1 MDVINSTFK
10 DDIPIALGLL
20 VSELS
25 EEPWKG
31 NVSSHGDWH
40 EVNFIQGEDV
50 RCKPPRLI
58 IVMNIV
64 APGRLGPAQSCT
76 QPGLTV
82 LSGFYII
89 GLAEDA
95 LGQDIGQD
103 HVTEAAASGEE
114 RLAVVD

>member
-58 IVMNIV
+58 IVVNIV
-64 APGRLGPAQSCT
+64 APGRLG
-76 QPGLTV
+76 PGLTV